1 MNIKKDLVPEDK
13 RKPLPQDPMGL
24 AFGAVYTDH
33 MFTLKYT
40 PDKEWHDPLISPYQP
55 LKLDPAALVFHY
67 GQEIFEGQ
75 KAYRAD
81 NGDILMFRPDENARR
96 MNDSLHRMCMPQIPA
111 EDTIRYVSELV
122 KTDQRWI
129 PTEKGTSLY
138 IRPTVIATESGLGV
152 RPSKDYLFFVILSP
166 VGPYFKEGF
175 NPISVWVSQDFSRA
189 GSGGTGAAKAGGN
202 YGGSLLAA
210 KLAAQKG
217 YSQVL
222 WLDAKEHRFVEEGG
236 AMNIFFIINNKLV
249 TPPLGGT
256 ILPGITRKS
265 LLEMAGDMGIE
276 AEERPLD
283 IHDIA
288 EGIASGDVTESF
300 AAGTAAVISPV
311 GTICLEGKDYVIN
324 NNQTGPWALKF
335 FDTLTGIQRGDI
347 EDSRNWTYR
356 IT

>member
-1 MNIKKDLVPEDK
+1 
-13 RKPLPQDPMGL
+13 
-24 AFGAVYTDH
+24 
-33 MFTLKYT
+33 
-40 PDKEWHDPLISPYQP
+40 
-55 LKLDPAALVFHY
+55 
-67 GQEIFEGQ
+67 
-75 KAYRAD
+75 
-81 NGDILMFRPDENARR
+81 
-96 MNDSLHRMCMPQIPA
+96 
-111 EDTIRYVSELV
+111 
-122 KTDQRWI
+122 
-129 PTEKGTSLY
+129 
-138 IRPTVIATESGLGV
+138 
-152 RPSKDYLFFVILSP
+152 